1 MKKNLFSPVLAT
13 LMVVFGL
20 MATVMPAQAD
30 FINGKQLQLYCLS
43 QNPNDDAICIVYVT
57 GAVDAFTTMDIIA
70 QKTENTAA
78 RYCIPDDVGP
88 DQLREVVVNWLDR
101 PETNLDF
108 AATLLVLGAIDD
120 AYACAS

>member
-1 MKKNLFSPVLAT
+1 MALS
-13 LMVVFGL
+13 GL
-20 MATVMPAQAD
+20 LGAITVAHAD

-57 GAVDAFTTMDIIA
+57 GAVDAFTTMDLIA
-70 QKTENTAA
+70 RKTENTPA

-88 DQLREVVVNWLDR
+88 DQLRQVVVNWLDR

-120 AYACAS
+120 AYSCSS